1 VRAAPDS
8 AAWGSVIAGVG
19 SVLTLPL
26 AIYLTRFIAS
36 YELRDAA
43 YGIPVAGGLGI
54 LAVALAGK
62 ARRLSGLR
70 LGGEQRTGVARVGRM
85 LGVVGIC
92 MALAGLVA
100 LAVFGLLEYAG
111 TRN

>member
-8 AAWGSVIAGVG
+8 AAWGSVVSGIA
-19 SVLTLPL
+19 SVVSLPL
-26 AIYLTRFIAS
+26 AIYLTRFLAA

-54 LAVALAGK
+54 LAVVLARK

-70 LGGEQRTGVARVGRM
+70 LGGEQGSGVARLGRA

-92 MALAGLVA
+92 MASAGLVA

-111 TRN
+111 TRD